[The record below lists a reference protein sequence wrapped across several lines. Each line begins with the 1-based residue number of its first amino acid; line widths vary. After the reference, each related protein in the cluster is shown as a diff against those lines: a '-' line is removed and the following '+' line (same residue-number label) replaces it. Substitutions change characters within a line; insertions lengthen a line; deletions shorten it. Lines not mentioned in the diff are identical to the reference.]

1 MTKLLLLAFS
11 VVSLYAY
18 GQNNNREAIDARIDN
33 DDSVEYVKKIISFIK
48 EVRSRDLA
56 DTGFVLS
63 DEPSSLEGL
72 GCIADIREDTAAF
85 TKEELIIIEKRK
97 NPTIKKWSREVFEN
111 VRFVNSDT
119 INAILEDTSRGLPFF
134 RSNIGRGFSTFSVP
148 IFLRNDTYC
157 LFYSDHYD
165 APLAGGGGLGLYR
178 KENGKWKIVKYYCF
192 WIS

>member
-1 MTKLLLLAFS
+1 MKRMLKLLFHILLFTQANSSELNFYNIHPGDS
-11 VVSLYAY
+11 
-18 GQNNNREAIDARIDN
+18 ID
-33 DDSVEYVKKIISFIK
+33 
-48 EVRSRDLA
+48 
-56 DTGFVLS
+56 
-63 DEPSSLEGL
+63 
-72 GCIADIREDTAAF
+72 
-85 TKEELIIIEKRK
+85 
-97 NPTIKKWSREVFEN
+97 IKKWSREVFEN

-134 RSNIGRGFSTFSVP
+134 RRNIGRGFSTFSVP